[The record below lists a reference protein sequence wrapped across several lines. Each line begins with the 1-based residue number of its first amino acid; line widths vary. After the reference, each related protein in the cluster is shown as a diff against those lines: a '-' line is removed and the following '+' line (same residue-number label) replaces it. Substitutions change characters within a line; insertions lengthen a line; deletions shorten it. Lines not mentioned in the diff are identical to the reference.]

1 MHRDI
6 KLQNIIKVKQTY
18 KLIDFGFAIQA
29 DINQPILTSF
39 LGNKLGKSPE
49 IFRFQK
55 YDYKSDI
62 WSLGVLFYCI
72 LYKKPPYN
80 GDLEN
85 MKEEMALPIC

>member
-6 KLQNIIKVKQTY
+6 KLQNIIKIGHTY

-29 DINQPILTSF
+29 DIDNPVLTSY
-39 LGNKLGKSPE
+39 LGNRLGKSPE
-49 IFRFQK
+49 IYK
-55 YDYKSDI
+55 YKHYDYKSDI

-80 GDLEN
+80 GDVDN
-85 MKEEMALPIC
+85 MEMETALPIC